1 MSECLEVLK
10 ESRVGFSA
18 SFRVAELTVL
28 HYRTFLGRKG
38 SGSHEVFSLSFVDN
52 YAKKQ
57 QQKKFQEEAIPA
69 LRDIPISE
77 VNRMFF
83 LPEKGI
89 CNSR

>member
-1 MSECLEVLK
+1 M
-10 ESRVGFSA
+10 
-18 SFRVAELTVL
+18 
-28 HYRTFLGRKG
+28 
-38 SGSHEVFSLSFVDN
+38 FSLSLVDS

-89 CNSR
+89 CDSR

>member
-1 MSECLEVLK
+1 MPLIYGMSQL
-10 ESRVGFSA
+10 FP
-18 SFRVAELTVL
+18 
-28 HYRTFLGRKG
+28 
-38 SGSHEVFSLSFVDN
+38 VDN

-83 LPEKGI
+83 LPEK
-89 CNSR
+89 